1 MDVTVGRLLNTV
13 EDDMLP
19 AGRDRGR
26 GTGPSIIASRGP
38 AT

>member
-1 MDVTVGRLLNTV
+1 MAVTVGRLLNTV

-19 AGRDRGR
+19 ARPGNRR
-26 GTGPSIIASRGP
+26 SIIASRRR